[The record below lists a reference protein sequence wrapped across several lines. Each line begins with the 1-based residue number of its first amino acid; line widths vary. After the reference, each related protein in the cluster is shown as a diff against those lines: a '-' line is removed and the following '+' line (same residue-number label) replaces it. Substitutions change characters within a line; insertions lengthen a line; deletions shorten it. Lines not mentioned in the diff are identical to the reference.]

1 MESAHNMRTREGLNE
16 GKESTEFGI
25 SESQNQTLYK
35 GTESRLILVINSKLM
50 VRPHPEVPQTKDHG
64 H

>member
-1 MESAHNMRTREGLNE
+1 MESAHNMRTREGLNK
-16 GKESTEFGI
+16 GKEITEFGI

-35 GTESRLILVINSKLM
+35 GIESRLILVINSKLM
-50 VRPHPEVPQTKDHG
+50 VRPHPEVPQTKDHR